1 MVRERL
7 GFTHGRPGG
16 TVRVTRY
23 GFEDDHGFTV
33 MELMVI
39 VLIIGI
45 LLSMAIATYVP
56 ASRSAAAAACR
67 SNQRVLEKAYMAAV
81 IDADSDASEE
91 SSESPLPVTDH
102 SIDEID
108 DLAAYVDNL
117 DRIERCPLDDSALTL
132 DPDTGDISCPNH
144 P

>member
-1 MVRERL
+1 M
-7 GFTHGRPGG
+7 
-16 TVRVTRY
+16 TRY

-102 SIDEID
+102 GIDEID